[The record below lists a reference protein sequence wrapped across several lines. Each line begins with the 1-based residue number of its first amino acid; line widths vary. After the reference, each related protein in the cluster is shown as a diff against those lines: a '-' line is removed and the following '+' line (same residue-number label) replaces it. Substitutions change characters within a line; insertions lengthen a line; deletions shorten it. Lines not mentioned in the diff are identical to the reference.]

1 MAYIHKL
8 NNEIVM
14 ASTLSSTSS
23 CQSELC
29 KINDCLTSIVIRLDN
44 LEGKQLHDPK
54 PIKPEKRK
62 FVASDNGTESSDSL
76 MDNID
81 QSGKQYY

>member
-1 MAYIHKL
+1 
-8 NNEIVM
+8 M

-23 CQSELC
+23 CQSELHR
-29 KINDCLTSIVIRLDN
+29 INEFLTSILIRLDN

-54 PIKPEKRK
+54 LIKPKKRK
-62 FVASDNGTESSDSL
+62 FVASDDSTESSDSL

-81 QSGKQYY
+81 QSGKQYC